1 MKRHS
6 PLMMLVLACAAATA
20 VAGPLDKTECIAPA
34 KPGGGFDLTC
44 KLAQSGLMEGKFIAD
59 PMRITYMPGGIG
71 AVAYNAIVAQRP
83 GEANTIV
90 AFSGGSLLNLAQ
102 GKFGRYNENDVR
114 WLAAVGSDFG
124 AVIVA
129 ESSPFKSMKDL
140 VAAVKADPTKVVFGA
155 GGTVGSQ
162 DWMKAA
168 LTARAA
174 GLNPKS
180 MRFVAFEGG
189 GEAITALQ
197 GGHVQ
202 VYSGDA
208 SEAEEQLKAG
218 AKIRV
223 LAVMSDKR
231 LEGSLATIPT
241 AKEQG
246 FDIEWPIIRGFYLGP
261 KVSDA
266 DYKVWADTFSKM
278 MATPAFNKLRAERGL
293 FPFTKTGAG
302 ARRLRQGARRLL
314 PHVGQGLRPE
324 RRRRQVAPT
333 RACGAHAPAGHQEEG
348 LMSDRILGAACL
360 VAGAGMAWAAHDYA
374 APISYEP
381 VGPRAFP
388 LLLAGLMALAGAWL
402 VARPGPRRFRI
413 AARANQDR
421 SGSRSWRSSPMPR
434 CSKPSASRSRRR

>member
-1 MKRHS
+1 MNAKVT
-6 PLMMLVLACAAATA
+6 LTTLVLALSAAAA
-20 VAGPLDKTECIAPA
+20 MAGPLDKTECIAPA

-44 KLAQSGLMEGKFIAD
+44 KLAQSALMEGKYIAD

-83 GEANTIV
+83 AEANTIV

-124 AVIVA
+124 AVVVA
-129 ESSPFKSMKDL
+129 ESSPFKTLKDL

-168 LTARAA
+168 LTAKAA
-174 GLNPKS
+174 GLNPRS

-208 SEAEEQLKAG
+208 SEAEQQIKAG

-223 LAVMSDKR
+223 LAVMADKR
-231 LEGSLATIPT
+231 LEGSLSAVPT

-246 FDIEWPIIRGFYLGP
+246 MDVEWPIIRGYYLGP

-266 DYKVWADTFSKM
+266 DYKVWSETFAKM
-278 MATPAFNKLRAERGL
+278 MATPAFAKLRAERGL
-293 FPFTKTGAG
+293 FAFDKTGADLD
-302 ARRLRQGARRLL
+302 AFVKQRVAYYRKLAAEF
-314 PHVGQGLRPE
+314 GLN
-324 RRRRQVAPT
+324 VAP
-333 RACGAHAPAGHQEEG
+333 A
-348 LMSDRILGAACL
+348 
-360 VAGAGMAWAAHDYA
+360 
-374 APISYEP
+374 
-381 VGPRAFP
+381 
-388 LLLAGLMALAGAWL
+388 
-402 VARPGPRRFRI
+402 
-413 AARANQDR
+413 
-421 SGSRSWRSSPMPR
+421 
-434 CSKPSASRSRRR
+434 K

>member
-1 MKRHS
+1 MTRLKT
-6 PLMMLVLACAAATA
+6 PLTALLLACTAAAA
-20 VAGPLDKTECIAPA
+20 IAGPLDKTECIAPA

-44 KLAQSGLMEGKFIAD
+44 KLAQSSLMEGKYIAD

-83 GEANTIV
+83 AEANTIV

-124 AVIVA
+124 AVVVA
-129 ESSPFKSMKDL
+129 ENSPFKSMKEL

-168 LTARAA
+168 LTAKAA

-189 GEAITALQ
+189 GEAMTALQ

-208 SEAEEQLKAG
+208 SEDEEQIKAG

-223 LAVMSDKR
+223 LAVMADKR
-231 LEGSLATIPT
+231 LEGSLAAVPT

-266 DYKVWADTFSKM
+266 DYKVWADTFAKM
-278 MATPAFNKLRAERGL
+278 MATPAFAKLRAERGL
-293 FPFTKTGAG
+293 FPFDKTGPELDAYVKQRV
-302 ARRLRQGARRLL
+302 AYYRTLAADF
-314 PHVGQGLRPE
+314 GLN
-324 RRRRQVAPT
+324 VT
-333 RACGAHAPAGHQEEG
+333 PA
-348 LMSDRILGAACL
+348 
-360 VAGAGMAWAAHDYA
+360 
-374 APISYEP
+374 
-381 VGPRAFP
+381 
-388 LLLAGLMALAGAWL
+388 
-402 VARPGPRRFRI
+402 
-413 AARANQDR
+413 
-421 SGSRSWRSSPMPR
+421 
-434 CSKPSASRSRRR
+434 K

>member
-1 MKRHS
+1 MKFKVAALS
-6 PLMMLVLACAAATA
+6 LLMAGMSAASL
-20 VAGPLDKTECIAPA
+20 AGPLDKTECIAAA

-44 KLAQSGLMEGKFIAD
+44 KLAQSALLQAKLISD

-71 AVAYNAIVAQRP
+71 AVAYNTIIAQRP
-83 GEANTIV
+83 AESNTLV
-90 AFSGGSLLNLAQ
+90 AYSGGSLLNIAQ
-102 GKFGRYNENDVR
+102 GKFGRYTENDVR
-114 WLAAVGSDFG
+114 WVSAVGSDFG

-129 ESSPFKSMKDL
+129 ENSPFKSLKDL

-155 GGTVGSQ
+155 GGSIGSQ

-208 SEAEEQLKAG
+208 SEAEEQIKGG
-218 AKIRV
+218 AKIRL

-231 LEGSLATIPT
+231 LEGSLANVPT

-246 FDIEWPIIRGFYLGP
+246 MDVEWPIIRGFYIGP

-266 DYKVWADTFSKM
+266 DYKVWVDTFNKM
-278 MATPAFNKLRAERGL
+278 MATPEFNKLRGERGL
-293 FPFTKTGAG
+293 FKFAMTGAELD
-302 ARRLRQGARRLL
+302 AY
-314 PHVGQGLRPE
+314 VKK
-324 RRRRQVAPT
+324 QVQIY
-333 RACGAHAPAGHQEEG
+333 R
-348 LMSDRILGAACL
+348 
-360 VAGAGMAWAAHDYA
+360 GMAAD
-374 APISYEP
+374 
-381 VGPRAFP
+381 F
-388 LLLAGLMALAGAWL
+388 GLN
-402 VARPGPRRFRI
+402 VT
-413 AARANQDR
+413 
-421 SGSRSWRSSPMPR
+421 
-434 CSKPSASRSRRR
+434 K